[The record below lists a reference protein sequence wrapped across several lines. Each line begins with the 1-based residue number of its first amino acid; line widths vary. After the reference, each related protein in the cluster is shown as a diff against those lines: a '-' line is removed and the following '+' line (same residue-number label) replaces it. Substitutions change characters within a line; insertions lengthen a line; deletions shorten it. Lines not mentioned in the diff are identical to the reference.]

1 MSCRD
6 SFNYVWCAAVAAAAG
21 VRLLRLSFIRSKV
34 TLRRLPAPHTWRPRR
49 PPQQLLQPLLLQ
61 LLLLIVAKVAMVVV
75 VAAAVVLQQLHLL
88 LYRYG

>member
-1 MSCRD
+1 VSCRD
-6 SFNYVWCAAVAAAAG
+6 SFNYVWCAAVAVAAG

-49 PPQQLLQPLLLQ
+49 PPQQLPLLLQ
-61 LLLLIVAKVAMVVV
+61 PLLLIVAKVAMMVVV
-75 VAAAVVLQQLHLL
+75 VTAVVLQQLHLL